1 MIPMAPMMPVIP
13 TNGPPK
19 IERRRGG
26 SRSELAG
33 LVTALQPAVAA
44 TGGDIDQGGWRA
56 GIRKS
61 VTEK

>member
-1 MIPMAPMMPVIP
+1 MPVIP